1 VEDHAAKKRRAIERR
16 KSEGPQEARV
26 ADEAPRKRLFHTTF
40 DLVKEGLQK
49 LVSSLPGMKRISK
62 KQKVSYQDI
71 KHTRLARAIRQGAY
85 DFFCNDGN
93 FGFLLDM
100 IAQLPHNKRQECI
113 REALTRFQSE
123 ASAVLQRKELRKV
136 CLTFVAFCWCTRH
149 RMLLLST
156 HRGATDMV

>member
-1 VEDHAAKKRRAIERR
+1 MSTEAARSAISTQKRVEDHMAKKRRAMERR
-16 KSEGPQEARV
+16 KSEGPQEPRV

-40 DLVKEGLQK
+40 DLVKEGFQK
-49 LVSSLPGMKRISK
+49 LVSSLPGMKRIAK

-71 KHTRLARAIRQGAY
+71 KHTRLAKAVRQGAY

-100 IAQLPHNKRQECI
+100 IAQLPYKQRQECI
-113 REALTRFQSE
+113 RAALTRFQSE

-136 CLTFVAFCWCTRH
+136 CLIFVGFCWCT
-149 RMLLLST
+149 S
-156 HRGATDMV
+156 